1 MPNLPGRTLK
11 NEAELRALPEVQ
23 SALHHISEGGFTE
36 AVIRM
41 LILLADSRGEVR
53 RDRLERASAVLT
65 QDEPFRSLST
75 DERRQIIDEQTLV
88 VQFEREAAIQTLP
101 DLLKTS
107 EDRKLAAEVAQFVP
121 GSIEEMSPNTL
132 EMLQRFR
139 HVLKLPPISGDITKD
154 PLAGRGFGTLHG
166 ATHVPSAAE

>member
-1 MPNLPGRTLK
+1 M
-11 NEAELRALPEVQ
+11 
-23 SALHHISEGGFTE
+23 SEGGFTE

-75 DERRQIIDEQTLV
+75 DRRRQIIDEQTLV

-101 DLLKTS
+101 DLLKTA
-107 EDRKLAAEVAQFVP
+107 EDRKLAAAVAQYVP
-121 GSIEEMSPNTL
+121 GKIDEMSPGTL
-132 EMLQRFR
+132 EMLHRFR
-139 HVLKLPPISGDITKD
+139 HVLSLPALSGDVDTD
-154 PLAGRGFGTLHG
+154 PLAGRSFGTLRG
-166 ATHVPSAAE
+166 ATQVPSAAE

>member
-1 MPNLPGRTLK
+1 
-11 NEAELRALPEVQ
+11 
-23 SALHHISEGGFTE
+23 
-36 AVIRM
+36 
-41 LILLADSRGEVR
+41 
-53 RDRLERASAVLT
+53 VLT

-154 PLAGRGFGTLHG
+154 PLAGRGFGTLLG